1 MTSVQTEDPVVE
13 RSPSHIVNRAT
24 KRAMV
29 RKFQGVVRKELV
41 PVPEW
46 VDIETGE
53 TIELEV
59 RSLTGGERAD
69 YLNAMQ
75 GEASED
81 GTMRRIDFRQAT
93 GLLAHLSTFDPDTGE
108 RIFDNT
114 EDALTFDA
122 AVLQRLNDVA
132 NELSGIDKN
141 EEEAA
146 GNV

>member
-1 MTSVQTEDPVVE
+1 LTSVQTEIRDEP
-13 RSPSHIVNRAT
+13 RPSHIVNRAT

-29 RKFQGVVRKELV
+29 RKFQGVVRTELV
-41 PVPEW
+41 AIPEW
-46 VDIETGE
+46 VDIETGQ

-75 GEASED
+75 GEAGED

-93 GLLAHLSTFDPDTGE
+93 GLLAYLSTFDPDTGE
-108 RIFDNT
+108 RIFDST

-122 AVLQRLNDVA
+122 SVLQRLNDVA
-132 NELSGIDKN
+132 NELSGIDKD

>member
-1 MTSVQTEDPVVE
+1 MSVQTEPALNVAPGHV
-13 RSPSHIVNRAT
+13 VNRAT
-24 KRAMV
+24 KREMA
-29 RKFQGVVRKELV
+29 RKFQGVVRRQPLA
-41 PVPEW
+41 VPEW
-46 VDIETGE
+46 TDDSGE
-53 TIELEV
+53 PIVLEV

-75 GEASED
+75 GTAGED
-81 GTMRRIDFRQAT
+81 GEIRRIDFRQAT

-122 AVLQRLNDVA
+122 AVLQRINDVA
-132 NELSGIDKN
+132 NELSGIDRE

-146 GNV
+146 LKG